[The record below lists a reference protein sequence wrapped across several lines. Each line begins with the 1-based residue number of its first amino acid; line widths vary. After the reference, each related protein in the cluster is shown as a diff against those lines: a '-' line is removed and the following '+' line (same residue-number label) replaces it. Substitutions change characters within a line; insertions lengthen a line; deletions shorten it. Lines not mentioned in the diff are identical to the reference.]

1 MDYVIAA
8 SKYALEKDFVNPV
21 FHHILNKI
29 KVGQVPYKNLFNFNY
44 LAKGGFSTL
53 YKAEWIQV
61 LRINMDDVDSCHPSH
76 GGFGQIFHHLF
87 HSLPNIDTDNYSKKK
102 NGDSDNFDY
111 KRANR
116 FGSIYAGRYLDYL
129 TILKNMFVILK
140 YLDNSNFTEVFL
152 QEVHYYNK
160 LSRANSNIVR
170 CYGISKD
177 PTNNN
182 FIMVMQYINNGSI
195 RNYLDNHFNKLV
207 LITKLDI
214 LHNIA
219 VGLKIIHQ
227 DGLIHKDLHPG
238 NILKDDFS
246 DCYIADFGLCK
257 PVDEQSVKQDDQKI
271 YGVLPYV
278 APEVLRGKVYTQESD
293 IYSFGMVA
301 YEIVSGLRPY
311 HFLPHEDFLAVKI
324 CEGVRPKFDDIKIP
338 PFLENLIDQ
347 CLNADPLK
355 RP

>member
-152 QEVHYYNK
+152 QE
-160 LSRANSNIVR
+160 
-170 CYGISKD
+170 
-177 PTNNN
+177 
-182 FIMVMQYINNGSI
+182 
-195 RNYLDNHFNKLV
+195 
-207 LITKLDI
+207 LDI